1 MGVPNKTDQMTAT
14 LTAHALKISWVF
26 TEEESGAIKMLELV
40 PAQDGSMAYDALI
53 QWRSSA
59 KVYRFAV
66 EDDATAAKWFDLLS
80 DPEARS
86 SVSWGSLIARARR
99 HGDIESVEV

>member
-1 MGVPNKTDQMTAT
+1 MTAT
-14 LTAHALKISWVF
+14 ITHHAFKVSWVF
-26 TEEESGAIKMLELV
+26 SEEESGAVKMLELV
-40 PAQDGSMAYDALI
+40 PAQDGTDAYDALI
-53 QWRSSA
+53 QWRTSE
-59 KVYRFAV
+59 KTYRFAV

-86 SVSWGSLIARARR
+86 SVSWGSLIAAARR

>member
-1 MGVPNKTDQMTAT
+1 MPAT
-14 LTAHALKISWVF
+14 LTAHALKVSWVF
-26 TEEESGAIKMLELV
+26 TPEESGAIKMLELV
-40 PAQDGSMAYDALI
+40 PAADGSMAYDALI

-66 EDDATAAKWFDLLS
+66 EDDATAAKWFSLLG

>member
-1 MGVPNKTDQMTAT
+1 MTAT
-14 LTAHALKISWVF
+14 LAAHALKISWVF

-40 PAQDGSMAYDALI
+40 PAADGSMAYDALI

-80 DPEARS
+80 DPNEMS
-86 SVSWGSLIARARR
+86 
-99 HGDIESVEV
+99 DIFQPVRPNGR

>member
-1 MGVPNKTDQMTAT
+1 MPAT
-14 LTAHALKISWVF
+14 LTAHSLKVSWVF

-40 PAQDGSMAYDALI
+40 PAQDGTDAYDALI

-66 EDDATAAKWFDLLS
+66 EDDATAAKWFDLLG

-86 SVSWGSLIARARR
+86 SVSWGSLIAHARR